1 MRKKYGPKT
10 PEEKQR
16 CEASR
21 QTDVPQQ
28 LFELYQQESDQSKRI
43 EYLKKAAE
51 MGFTPAQAELGDCY
65 AQGRGVERD
74 YAKASEWYRRAT
86 EPPDPPKQTET
97 PQQLFELYQQ
107 ESDRTK
113 WIEYLKISAQ
123 QGHVWAQCELGGC
136 YASGRGVE

>member
-1 MRKKYGPKT
+1 MRRPRSGTAGP
-10 PEEKQR
+10 
-16 CEASR
+16 
-21 QTDVPQQ
+21 
-28 LFELYQQESDQSKRI
+28 QSHR
-43 EYLKKAAE
+43 
-51 MGFTPAQAELGDCY
+51 T
-65 AQGRGVERD
+65 
-74 YAKASEWYRRAT
+74 
-86 EPPDPPKQTET
+86 PPKQTET